1 MSVHLRVSIVGT
13 VLRVSW
19 SSRHHS
25 LGRYVFTSLL
35 VVTSLR
41 VSQFERCHVSHSR
54 NVITCLTVGTLLS
67 VYSRYIITSLTVGTS
82 SRFLYS
88 AGHTTLV
95 GTSLRVPLVGTSSRV
110 HQLVRL
116 TSSLVDTSSRVLQ
129 KVHQSLRF
137 LVPLRSSPIVDTF
150 ITSPIVSTFI
160 TKSIV
165 GTFITIPIVG
175 TFITMVIRVHSL

>member
-54 NVITCLTVGTLLS
+54 NVITCLTVGTLLRVLQS
-67 VYSRYIITSLTVGTS
+67 VRYHESHSRHVITILILGRSYDSGRYVFTSPFSRHVITSS
-82 SRFLYS
+82 
-88 AGHTTLV
+88 LV
-95 GTSLRVPLVGTSSRV
+95 GTSYESLSRYLITSS
-110 HQLVRL
+110 
-116 TSSLVDTSSRVLQ
+116 T
-129 KVHQSLRF
+129 
-137 LVPLRSSPIVDTF
+137 
-150 ITSPIVSTFI
+150 
-160 TKSIV
+160 
-165 GTFITIPIVG
+165 G
-175 TFITMVIRVHSL
+175 